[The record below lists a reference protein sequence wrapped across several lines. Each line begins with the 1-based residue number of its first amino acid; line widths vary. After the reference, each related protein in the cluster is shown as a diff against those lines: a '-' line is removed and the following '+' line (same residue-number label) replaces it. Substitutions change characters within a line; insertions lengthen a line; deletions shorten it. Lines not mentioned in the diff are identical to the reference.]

1 MDKETLKLLEECLK
15 TANEAGV
22 PQDQAE
28 QFISYSYIPLPW
40 QWQFHAQARKA
51 DQENG
56 PVDIGVGGA
65 RGPGKS
71 HAVLSQVAL
80 DDCQRV
86 EGLKVL
92 FLRQTGVAAKESFDD
107 LIEKV
112 VIGHVP
118 YERVGSTLKVGK
130 RGRVVLGGFK
140 DANDID
146 KYIGIEY
153 DIIIVEELNQL
164 TLEKYTKLRGSLRTS
179 KTNWRPRMYTSFNPG
194 GLGHDFVKNRYV
206 IPYRDKKESATR
218 FIGSTYLSNPYLNKE
233 YIEYLEDL
241 KGDLGKMWREGE
253 WDIFAGQAFSEFS
266 RIKHVIRSL
275 IPSTTFYHYLS
286 IDWGYTETKPH
297 AFSGYLHCEIRMKTE
312 DGRNFTR
319 VITYKE
325 WAGNRKAPDEWAS
338 VIYNDCLKMG
348 IKPEYGVVDSS
359 MFNPTSDYGRSI
371 ADLFMDKWKDLNSK
385 QAWISL
391 KKGTKDRKG
400 RKAAT
405 HNWLSIAPDDL
416 PYWMITENCKYLI
429 ETIPTLIVEEN
440 NPEDIDTEGPDDPYD
455 SATYYLYTVK
465 FISVRKG
472 VLPYKSYTIPQ
483 RVQWNKKGD
492 KQMPLDIKEFENA
505 QNE

>member
-1 MDKETLKLLEECLK
+1 
-15 TANEAGV
+15 
-22 PQDQAE
+22 
-28 QFISYSYIPLPW
+28 
-40 QWQFHAQARKA
+40 
-51 DQENG
+51 
-56 PVDIGVGGA
+56 
-65 RGPGKS
+65 
-71 HAVLSQVAL
+71 
-80 DDCQRV
+80 
-86 EGLKVL
+86 
-92 FLRQTGVAAKESFDD
+92 
-107 LIEKV
+107 
-112 VIGHVP
+112 
-118 YERVGSTLKVGK
+118 
-130 RGRVVLGGFK
+130 
-140 DANDID
+140 
-146 KYIGIEY
+146 
-153 DIIIVEELNQL
+153 
-164 TLEKYTKLRGSLRTS
+164 
-179 KTNWRPRMYTSFNPG
+179 
-194 GLGHDFVKNRYV
+194 
-206 IPYRDKKESATR
+206 
-218 FIGSTYLSNPYLNKE
+218 
-233 YIEYLEDL
+233 
-241 KGDLGKMWREGE
+241 
-253 WDIFAGQAFSEFS
+253 
-266 RIKHVIRSL
+266 
-275 IPSTTFYHYLS
+275 
-286 IDWGYTETKPH
+286 
-297 AFSGYLHCEIRMKTE
+297 MKTE

-325 WAGNRKAPDEWAS
+325 WAGNRKAPDEWS
-338 VIYNDCLKMG
+338 TIIYNDCLKMG
-348 IKPEYGVVDSS
+348 IKPEHGVVDSS